1 MTSPTN
7 VVVRASS
14 LHLRVAKVPR
24 PPVVVQ
30 ASSLRLRWLVGLLS
44 AGALAVTAQSQSPEL
59 TWSQLPPLPDALGFA
74 GPFGGTSGGALL
86 VAGGANFPEAM
97 PWDGGRKVWHDAVFV
112 LASPDGTWRTGF
124 KLPHPL
130 AYGVSVSTPEGVLC
144 AGGSDAQEHHREV
157 LLLRWI
163 GDRLEIESLPPL
175 PQPVANACGA
185 RLGNTVYL
193 AGGLARPDATNAL
206 RNFWALDLGPA
217 AAAWRELE
225 PWPGPP
231 RMLAVA
237 AVQSGAFYLL
247 SGADLSSDAQGNPV
261 REYLKDAYRFM
272 PGTGWKRVA
281 DLPHP
286 TVAAPSPAPT
296 LGQSHFVVL
305 GGDTGAAVGFEPPAQ
320 HPGFAATALAYHTIT
335 DTWVPFGDLP
345 APRVTAPVVEWRGRF
360 TVLSGETHPG
370 RRSPEVWSAQALGA
384 QTSFGWLNSATLVLY
399 LVAMV
404 WLGSSFARRNRT
416 TNDFFRGGQRI
427 PWWAAGLS
435 IFATMLS
442 SITFMAIPA
451 QSYSVGWNL
460 FLANSYLLL
469 TPLIVAVYLPFF
481 RRLDVTSAYEYLERR
496 FNTATRLL
504 ASGLFILFQLGRV
517 AIVLYLP
524 SLALAAVSNL
534 DVSICI
540 VVMGGLCITYTVLGG
555 IEAVIWTDAAQAI
568 ILLGGALAALLTL
581 VSRVEGGW
589 VGVFSTAAAQ
599 GKLFG
604 SVPWNFDYTVGAAG
618 IILVGS
624 VFTNLFPY
632 TASQDVVQR
641 YVTTAD
647 QPAAARAIWLNALL
661 SPLAQALFF
670 AIGTALFAFYAQHPG
685 RLDPTLQ
692 TDAIFP
698 LFIVRELPAGIA
710 GLLVAAIFAAAQS
723 TLGSSLNSVATA
735 YVTDF
740 HRRFRRTA
748 SDAACLRL
756 ARWLTAAVGIAG
768 TGAALVLARS
778 DVRSV
783 WETFLAIISLFG
795 GTVSGLFALGIFSR
809 RAHGRGALIGA
820 VLSALLVIA
829 VKAFTPAHFFCYG
842 VVGVTSC
849 VLLGWLASYGWPTPS
864 RDLTGLTL
872 RAGNSTPVESPA
884 PGLTPRG

>member
-1 MTSPTN
+1 MANRFNPS
-7 VVVRASS
+7 RC
-14 LHLRVAKVPR
+14 L
-24 PPVVVQ
+24 
-30 ASSLRLRWLVGLLS
+30 GLLVS
-44 AGALAVTAQSQSPEL
+44 VLFAGTLATTADDQRPGL
-59 TWSQLPPLPDALGFA
+59 TWSQLPSLPDAVGFA
-74 GPFGGTSGGALL
+74 GPFAGTSGGALL
-86 VAGGANFPEAM
+86 VGGGANFPEAM
-97 PWDGGRKVWHDAVFV
+97 PWEGGRKVWHDRVFV
-112 LASPDGTWRTGF
+112 LTDPADIWRTGF
-124 KLPHPL
+124 ELPRPL
-130 AYGVSVSTPEGVLC
+130 AYGVSVSTAEGVLC

-157 LLLRWI
+157 FLLRWT
-163 GDRLEIESLPPL
+163 GDRLTIESLPPL
-175 PQPVANACGA
+175 PHPVANACAA
-185 RLGNTVYL
+185 RLGNTVYV

-206 RNFWALDLGPA
+206 HNFWALDLTPPA
-217 AAAWRELE
+217 SSWRELE
-225 PWPGPP
+225 PWPGPA

-237 AVQSGAFYLL
+237 AAQSGAFYLVSGAGL
-247 SGADLSSDAQGNPV
+247 SGDAQGKPV
-261 REYLKDAYRFM
+261 RAYLRDAYRFT
-272 PGTGWKRVA
+272 PGAGWKRIA

-296 LGQSHFVVL
+296 IGQSHFVVL

-320 HPGFAATALAYHTIT
+320 HPGFSATALAYHTIT

-360 TVLSGETHPG
+360 HVLSGETHPG
-370 RRSPEVWSAQALGA
+370 RRSPEVWSTQVVGA
-384 QTSFGWLNSATLVLY
+384 RTGFGWLNSATLVLY

-404 WLGSSFARRNRT
+404 WIGSSFARRNRT
-416 TNDFFRGGQRI
+416 TDDFFRGGQRI

-469 TPLIVAVYLPFF
+469 TPLIVAVYLPFY

-504 ASGLFILFQLGRV
+504 ASALFILFQLGRV

-534 DVSICI
+534 DVSLCI

-568 ILLGGALAALLTL
+568 ILLGGALVALLTL
-581 VSRVEGGW
+581 VGRVDGGW
-589 VGVFSTAAAQ
+589 AEVLSTAAAQ
-599 GKLFG
+599 GRFFE

-618 IILVGS
+618 IIIVGS
-624 VFTNLFPY
+624 LFTNLFPY

-647 QPAAARAIWLNALL
+647 QRAAARAIWLNALL
-661 SPLAQALFF
+661 SPVAQALFF
-670 AIGTALFAFYAQHPG
+670 VIGTALFAFYVHHPE

-698 LFIVRELPAGIA
+698 LFIVRELPAGLA
-710 GLLVAAIFAAAQS
+710 GLLVAALFAAAQS

-740 HRRFRRTA
+740 HRRFRRTT

-756 ARWLTAAVGIAG
+756 ARWLTAGVGLAG
-768 TGAALVLARS
+768 TGAALVLAQS

-783 WETFLAIISLFG
+783 WETFIAIISLFG

-809 RAHGRGALIGA
+809 RSHGPGALIGA
-820 VLSALLVIA
+820 VLSGLLVVG
-829 VKAFTPAHFFCYG
+829 VKVFTPAHFFCYA
-842 VVGVTSC
+842 VVGVLSC
-849 VLLGWLASYGWPTPS
+849 VVFGWLASRVWPAPA
-864 RDLTGLTL
+864 RDLRGLTL
-872 RAGNSTPVESPA
+872 WAK
-884 PGLTPRG
+884 